1 MERVIVDREWLDAGI
16 QLAYGSGTP
25 TTPWY
30 KPQITIAAG
39 MTGKTPSGKT
49 INPEQRLTFQEALRA
64 CSMGAAYIANEESIR
79 GSIEIGKLGDITV
92 WSQDPTGATPEEL
105 FYLPDMFMTIIGG
118 KIVHQA

>member
-16 QLAYGSGTP
+16 PLAYGSGAP
-25 TTPWY
+25 TTRWY

-39 MTGKTPSGKT
+39 MARKTISNKT

-64 CSMGAAYIANEESIR
+64 CTMGAAYVAYEENIQ

-92 WSQDPTGATPEEL
+92 WSQDPTGATPNEL
-105 FYLPDMFMTIIGG
+105 FDLPDMFMTIIRG
-118 KIVHQA
+118 KFVHQA